1 MRSWTGEFGAGRSR
15 RTGPIVSPVAA
26 PPSGMVTF
34 LFTDIEA
41 STRLWEEHEGEMA
54 VALARHDVLLRDVIG
69 GRRGYVFSRAG
80 DAFAA
85 SFSTAADAVDAA
97 VEAQRVLRSERWPAP
112 VSLSVRLG
120 LHSGVSH
127 ERDGDYFGPVVNRSA
142 RLMSA
147 AHGGQVLASAATIA
161 QLPRDRVRVADLG
174 RHRLADLLEP
184 EHVYQIEIDG
194 DGDLYPPLTTLDAV
208 EHNLPVYRSAFYAR
222 GADLDAVKSLL
233 DSGGVITLAGFGG
246 VGKTRLALEVAAR
259 LNTEYDAVLLVDLA
273 PIAEPELVV
282 SATAATLGISA
293 GDVAGDSSAVVRALQ
308 VRETLL
314 VFDNCEHLVDPVAE
328 LVGLIAESCST
339 CKVLATSR
347 EPLGVDGE
355 RVWRV
360 PSMELD
366 TARALFEDR
375 ARAVRP
381 DMVIGPNEGEAVEEI
396 CTRLDGIPLALELA
410 AARAQHLSVQ
420 EIAGLLDQR
429 FQLLSGGRRRAR
441 QRQQTLQA
449 TMDWSY
455 GLLRSEEQQALRCCA
470 VFVGGFTLDGL
481 SGVLGESAGVV
492 LDLLGSSVAKSL
504 VIAEIPE
511 DGSSRYRL
519 LETVR
524 QYALERLIDRG
535 EARSVRER
543 HARWYRNRL
552 HEQARDVARARV
564 AGGGFRFVDRRRAD
578 LPNLLATLDWVDEEH
593 DLVVLGRFATS
604 MVLYLETY
612 IWVDDVNRYL
622 GRADVEAV
630 LEGEDLAAYVLATAS
645 NANGL
650 GDFNKQLVEATRA
663 HALATPG
670 SETRLLAASHL
681 ANALS
686 VFDPDAGLALIVET
700 LTELTPA
707 TEWLRANFSG
717 RRADCY
723 IASGRLEQGV
733 QARYELLELLG
744 SSGARLSMFDSD
756 LALVL
761 HVLGRDDEV
770 RSFDAA
776 DGRSDLVRHVRWLC
790 LSLAAAAKGHRDQAL
805 QHLRDAARIAR
816 RSPARLLH
824 RDLLITAAA
833 LAFLRGD
840 THRASVLLGV
850 ERERL
855 FARSP
860 GSWALY
866 IHYRDQ
872 TRKALTR
879 EELDTCKTEARNLT
893 IDQALAQELGD
904 AWELR

>member
-1 MRSWTGEFGAGRSR
+1 
-15 RTGPIVSPVAA
+15 
-26 PPSGMVTF
+26 

-54 VALARHDVLLRDVIG
+54 VALARHDELLRDVIG
-69 GRRGYVFSRAG
+69 GRRGYVFSTAG

-85 SFSTAADAVDAA
+85 TFSTAADAVDAA
-97 VEAQRVLRSERWPAP
+97 VEAQRALRSERWPEA
-112 VSLSVRLG
+112 VSLSVRMG

-127 ERDGDYFGPVVNRSA
+127 ERDADYFGPVVNRTA
-142 RLMSA
+142 RLMAA
-147 AHGGQVLASAATIA
+147 AHGGQVLASAATVA
-161 QLPRDRVRVADLG
+161 QLPQDRFRVDDLG

-194 DGDLYPPLTTLDAV
+194 DGDAYPPLATLDAV
-208 EHNLPVYRSAFYAR
+208 EHNLPVLRSSFYAR
-222 GADLDAVKSLL
+222 GAELDAVESLL
-233 DSGGVITLAGFGG
+233 NTGGVITLTGFGG

-259 LNTEYDAVLLVDLA
+259 LSADYDAVLLVDLA

-282 SATAATLGISA
+282 SATAATLGIAA

-308 VRETLL
+308 ARRTLL

-328 LVGLIAESCST
+328 WVGRIAESCAT

-366 TARALFEDR
+366 TARFLFEDR

-381 DMVIGPNEGEAVEEI
+381 DMIIGPNEGKAVDEI

-410 AARAQHLSVQ
+410 AARAEHLSVQ

-455 GLLRSEEQQALRCCA
+455 GLLRSEEQQTLRCCA

-481 SGVLGESAGVV
+481 SGVLGEPGSVV
-492 LDLLGSSVAKSL
+492 LDLLGSLVAKSL
-504 VIAEIPE
+504 VIAEIPAG
-511 DGSSRYRL
+511 GSSRYRL

-524 QYALERLIDRG
+524 QYAVDRLIDQG

-543 HARWYRNRL
+543 HARWYLSRL
-552 HEQARDVARARV
+552 DDQARDVARA
-564 AGGGFRFVDRRRAD
+564 GFDATRFLHRDTAD
-578 LPNLLATLDWVDEEH
+578 LPNLLATLDWFNEEQ
-593 DLVVLGRFATS
+593 DLVELGRFAAS
-604 MVLYLETY
+604 MVLYNELY
-612 IWVDDVNRYL
+612 IWVDDANRYL
-622 GRADVEAV
+622 GRADVEAA
-630 LEGEDLAAYVLATAS
+630 LEGQSLAAYLLATAI
-645 NANGL
+645 NANAL
-650 GDFNKQLVEATRA
+650 GEFEKQLDEAARA
-663 HALATPG
+663 HTLARPG
-670 SETRLLAASHL
+670 SDIRLLAASFL
-681 ANALS
+681 ANALA
-686 VFDPDAGLALIVET
+686 VFNPDAGLALIDDT
-700 LTELTPA
+700 LPELTPA
-707 TEWLRANFSG
+707 TEWLRAGLLG

-723 IASGRLEQGV
+723 ITSGRLEQGV
-733 QARYELLELLG
+733 QAGFELLVPGTSDPQPSLF
-744 SSGARLSMFDSD
+744 RLDH
-756 LALVL
+756 ALVL

-770 RSFDAA
+770 RAPLDPADA
-776 DGRSDLVRHVRWLC
+776 RSNLQRHEQWLY
-790 LSLAAAAKGHRDQAL
+790 LSLAAAAEGHPDQAL
-805 QHLRDAARIAR
+805 QHLRDAARTAR
-816 RSPARLLH
+816 RSPARLLD
-824 RDLLITAAA
+824 RDLLIVAAA

-850 ERERL
+850 EREQL

-860 GSWALY
+860 GTWALY

-872 TRKALTR
+872 CRKALTR
-879 EELDTCKTEARNLT
+879 EDLDTCKIEARDLT
-893 IDQALAQELGD
+893 TDQALAQELGD
-904 AWELR
+904 AWEPR

>member
-1 MRSWTGEFGAGRSR
+1 
-15 RTGPIVSPVAA
+15 
-26 PPSGMVTF
+26 

-54 VALARHDVLLRDVIG
+54 VALARHDELLRDVIG
-69 GRRGYVFSRAG
+69 GRGGYVFSTAG

-85 SFSTAADAVDAA
+85 TFSTAGDAVDAA
-97 VEAQRVLRSERWPAP
+97 VEAQRVLRSERWPEA
-112 VSLSVRLG
+112 VSLSVRMG

-127 ERDGDYFGPVVNRSA
+127 ERDGDYFGPVVNRTA

-161 QLPRDRVRVADLG
+161 QLPRDRFRVSDLG

-194 DGDLYPPLTTLDAV
+194 DDDAYPPLATLDAI
-208 EHNLPVYRSAFYAR
+208 EHNLPVYRSSFYAR
-222 GADLDAVKSLL
+222 GADLDAVESLL
-233 DSGGVITLAGFGG
+233 NMGGVVTLTGFGG

-259 LNTEYDAVLLVDLA
+259 LSADHDAVLLVDLA

-282 SATAATLGISA
+282 SATAATLGIAA
-293 GDVAGDSSAVVRALQ
+293 GDVAGGSSALVRALQ
-308 VRETLL
+308 ARRTLL

-328 LVGLIAESCST
+328 LVGRIAESCAT

-360 PSMELD
+360 PPMELD

-381 DMVIGPNEGEAVEEI
+381 DIVIGPNEAKAVEEI

-410 AARAQHLSVQ
+410 AARAEHLSLQ

-455 GLLRSEEQQALRCCA
+455 GLLRSEEQQTLRGCA
-470 VFVGGFTLDGL
+470 VFVGGFALDGL
-481 SGVLGESAGVV
+481 AGVLGEPASVV
-492 LDLLGSSVAKSL
+492 LDLLGSLVAKSL
-504 VIAEIPE
+504 VIAEIPAG
-511 DGSSRYRL
+511 GSSRYRL

-524 QYALERLIDRG
+524 QYALDRLIDQG

-543 HARWYRNRL
+543 HARWYLNRL
-552 HEQARDVARARV
+552 DDHARNVARASS
-564 AGGGFRFVDRRRAD
+564 APRFLDRDSAD
-578 LPNLLATLDWVDEEH
+578 LPNLLATLDWFDEEQ
-593 DLVVLGRFATS
+593 DLVALGRFAAS
-604 MVLYLETY
+604 VGLYIEPY
-612 IWVDDVNRYL
+612 IWVDDANRYL

-630 LEGEDLAAYVLATAS
+630 LEGQSLAAYVLATAM
-645 NANGL
+645 NANAL
-650 GDFNKQLVEATRA
+650 AEFEKQLDEAARA
-663 HALATPG
+663 HALARPR
-670 SETRLLAASHL
+670 SDIRLMAASLL
-681 ANALS
+681 ANALA
-686 VFDPDAGLALIVET
+686 VFNPDAGLALIDDA

-707 TEWLRANFSG
+707 TERLRAGLLG

-723 IASGRLEQGV
+723 IMSGRLERGV
-733 QARYELLELLG
+733 QVGYELLELPGISDALR
-744 SSGARLSMFDSD
+744 SGFAAD

-770 RSFDAA
+770 RAPLDAA
-776 DGRSDLVRHVRWLC
+776 DARSDLQHHEQRLY
-790 LSLAAAAKGHRDQAL
+790 LSLAAAAEGHPDQAL
-805 QHLRDAARIAR
+805 QHLRDAARTAR
-816 RSPARLLH
+816 RSPARLFD

-850 ERERL
+850 ERERTL
-855 FARSP
+855 PRSP
-860 GSWALY
+860 PTWALY

-872 TRKALTR
+872 CRKLLTR
-879 EELDTCKTEARNLT
+879 EELDTCKAEARDLT
-893 IDQALAQELGD
+893 ADQALAQELGD
-904 AWELR
+904 AWEPR